1 MPKKN
6 ILFVDDETNILAGL
20 KRMLRSMRQ
29 EFNLEFAESGKE
41 ALAIMKTT
49 RFHVVV
55 SDMRMPGMDGA
66 ELLTKIQES
75 YPYSIRIMLTG
86 HAQEE
91 SILRTVGVVHQFLA
105 KPCEPEYL
113 KAVLLKASALHD
125 RISHPAMKKIV
136 SKLGT
141 LPSLPQVY
149 AKLQDAI
156 KDPDVSVAEVAAIVE
171 QDMGMSV
178 KVLQLVNSAFFG
190 LFQKVKSP
198 ARAVNLLGLET
209 VKNLSLGVGAFSE
222 VKASSQIFSVKRLW
236 THSMTVGALAKK
248 IALNESDD
256 KELID
261 NCFIT
266 GLLHDI
272 GKLVLLAKMAD
283 KYEEAILLA
292 REKNIPLRMAEK
304 EIFETTHEDIGAY
317 LMGLWGMPG
326 PVVEAIGF
334 HHHLTSYPE
343 NEISPAIAVHAANVF
358 YYENLP
364 NEIVG
369 APHELDINYL
379 QPLGFNDKIEL
390 WRKICTDF
398 FEQDEINE

>member
-20 KRMLRSMRQ
+20 KRMLRSMRE
-29 EFNLEFAESGKE
+29 EFNLQFAESGKE
-41 ALAIMKTT
+41 ALALMETT
-49 RFHVVV
+49 KFHVVV
-55 SDMRMPGMDGA
+55 ADMRMPGMDGA
-66 ELLTKIQES
+66 ELLTIIQER

-86 HAQEE
+86 QAQEE

-105 KPCEPEYL
+105 KPCEPENL
-113 KAVLLKASALHD
+113 KAMLQKASALHD

-149 AKLQDAI
+149 AKLRKATQ
-156 KDPDVSVAEVAAIVE
+156 KPDVSVAEVAAIVE
-171 QDMGMSV
+171 EDMGMSV
-178 KVLQLVNSAFFG
+178 KVLQLVNTAFFG
-190 LFQKVKSP
+190 LFQKVDSP

-209 VKNLSLGVGAFSE
+209 IKNLSLGVGAFSE
-222 VKASSQIFSVKRLW
+222 VKASSKIFSLQRLW
-236 THSMTVGALAKK
+236 THSMTVGTLAKK
-248 IALNESDD
+248 IALSESGD
-256 KELID
+256 KDLID

-292 REKNIPLRMAEK
+292 QGKNIPLRMAEK

-326 PVVEAIGF
+326 PVVEAISF
-334 HHHLTSYPE
+334 HHHLTDYPE
-343 NEISPAIAVHAANVF
+343 NVFSPAIAAHVADVL

-379 QPLGFNDKIEL
+379 QPLGFDGKIEQ
-390 WRKICTDF
+390 WREICTDF
-398 FEQDEINE
+398 FEQD